1 MYIHALFIILLFC
14 GFPFAGPVHSIMN
27 NPKCGSKSGLAHNT
41 SAYLKFGL
49 PRVVARP
56 GREESSGYD
65 SSNDGSPVL
74 RSKNLLSRSDPDF
87 RKNLITRDPNGL
99 SDDPGHGG
107 KSIRDRRVKSIS
119 EANLLAGIPCFTCFY
134 SLVFIGK
141 AV

>member
-1 MYIHALFIILLFC
+1 
-14 GFPFAGPVHSIMN
+14 MN

-99 SDDPGHGG
+99 SDDPGHGA
-107 KSIRDRRVKSIS
+107 KSGRRVKSIS
-119 EANLLAGIPCFTCFY
+119 EANLLAGIDIFFSTFSTHQSCFE
-134 SLVFIGK
+134 
-141 AV
+141 